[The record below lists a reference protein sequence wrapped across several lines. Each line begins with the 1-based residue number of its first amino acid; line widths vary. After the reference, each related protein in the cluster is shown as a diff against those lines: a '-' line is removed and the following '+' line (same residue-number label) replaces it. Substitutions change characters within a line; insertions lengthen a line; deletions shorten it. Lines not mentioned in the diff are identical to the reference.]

1 MKKFTIKVL
10 VTLSKLNNAAKILL
24 ILATVCLIQTIC
36 VMLFN
41 LEGSSPSE
49 VTIRSTMSS
58 IFGYFFGQQCKN
70 HFNIVNY
77 NSQIYFAGFISF
89 ITLGAAILM
98 TWLPIN
104 QNTPATADI
113 RNLLLTTVGFII
125 CMVKQVDE

>member
-1 MKKFTIKVL
+1 
-10 VTLSKLNNAAKILL
+10 
-24 ILATVCLIQTIC
+24 
-36 VMLFN
+36 MLFN

-113 RNLLLTTVGFII
+113 RNLLLTTVGFLI

>member
-70 HFNIVNY
+70 NFNIVNY
-77 NSQIYFAGFISF
+77 NSQIYFASNLSF
-89 ITLGAAILM
+89 TSIALYT
-98 TWLPIN
+98 
-104 QNTPATADI
+104 
-113 RNLLLTTVGFII
+113 II
-125 CMVKQVDE
+125 IIGKLKKRKT